1 MKKRRKLIVATPV
14 LLLMYL
20 VSPVLLQLFNDWDY
34 QKNDIE
40 HMEIIGHRGGASIG
54 PENTLACF
62 KKGIEAGADMIELD
76 IHLTKDNVIV
86 ICHDETINRTTN
98 GEGRIEDL
106 TLDEIRKCKVED
118 ADGNLIPT

>member
-20 VSPVLLQLFNDWDY
+20 VSPVILQLFNDWDY

-62 KKGIEAGADMIELD
+62 KKGIEAGADMLC
-76 IHLTKDNVIV
+76 LSN
-86 ICHDETINRTTN
+86 N
-98 GEGRIEDL
+98 GGTYDTEMVPKAVRIIKRL
-106 TLDEIRKCKVED
+106 V
-118 ADGNLIPT
+118 ADGTVSSERIHASAERVRALKASLQQ